1 MAKYLAMS
9 NDQRSADGSVEHV
22 LGVFDEFRK
31 RIEQIHMPEFLGID
45 VTMSQAKILMLLANE
60 REVQMSDLVRRLGIS
75 LSTMSGHVDRL
86 VEQGF
91 VVRRDDPADRRHVLV
106 AATPAAL
113 ELVERFHELNAAQLR
128 RLLERMTRDERLD
141 IVRAF
146 HHINRAIEALP
157 PQADVPRKE
166 SSR

>member
-1 MAKYLAMS
+1 
-9 NDQRSADGSVEHV
+9 
-22 LGVFDEFRK
+22 
-31 RIEQIHMPEFLGID
+31 
-45 VTMSQAKILMLLANE
+45 MSQAKILMLLANE

-106 AATPAAL
+106 AATPAAHSSSS
-113 ELVERFHELNAAQLR
+113 VSTSSSTAQLR
-128 RLLERMTRDERLD
+128 RLLDHDPRRATRHRS
-141 IVRAF
+141 R
-146 HHINRAIEALP
+146 LP
-157 PQADVPRKE
+157 PHQPRDRSAAAQADVPQKG

>member
-1 MAKYLAMS
+1 MA
-9 NDQRSADGSVEHV
+9 NEHQSAEGSVEHV
-22 LGVFDEFRK
+22 LDVFDEFRK
-31 RIEQIHMPEFLGID
+31 RIEQIHVPEFLGID

-86 VEQGF
+86 VEQGL

-106 AATPAAL
+106 AATPAGH

-128 RLLERMTRDERLD
+128 RLLDRMTPAERLD

-146 HHINRAIEALP
+146 DHINRAIEALP
-157 PQADVPRKE
+157 PKADVPRKE
-166 SSR
+166 QSR

>member
-1 MAKYLAMS
+1 MT
-9 NDQRSADGSVEHV
+9 NEQQPADGSVEHV
-22 LGVFDEFRK
+22 LDVFDEFRK

-60 REVQMSDLVRRLGIS
+60 AELHMSDLVRRLGIS
-75 LSTMSGHVDRL
+75 LSTLSGHVDRL

-113 ELVERFHELNAAQLR
+113 ELVERFHELNTAQLR
-128 RLLERMTRDERLD
+128 RLLEHMTRDERFD

-146 HHINRAIEALP
+146 HHINRAIESSP
-157 PQADVPRKE
+157 PSADAQRKDPA
-166 SSR
+166 R